1 VDLFYHVDVL
11 TKVYAMDHRSNHK
24 RLLDW
29 NFCFNNLGSEMIGL
43 NHAMK
48 CYNAECILFK
58 VRINHKNFN

>member
-11 TKVYAMDHRSNHK
+11 TKVYAMHHRSNHK

-43 NHAMK
+43 NQAMK
-48 CYNAECILFK
+48 
-58 VRINHKNFN
+58 